1 MRIWRSLFKCNYL
14 KNENLFLSFFVPF
27 MEHTLNFKHL
37 QKKKIVLANVFP
49 KLQNV
54 KDLVRPL
61 SKKRS
66 FRTFF
71 DSQHVKRSPT
81 FVKSGSEHFD
91 QIFQSLWEEMIWK
104 YLSYSNFKSEGWLL
118 THWQPITSILF
129 RIVRIC
135 RSLFTC
141 NYLKNEK
148 LFLSFFV
155 PFMES
160 TLNFKH
166 LHKKK
171 DRPSQCI
178 SEITACQGLG

>member
-54 KDLVRPL
+54 EDLVRPL

-171 DRPSQCI
+171 RSP
-178 SEITACQGLG
+178 